1 MNDDDGMSSFQHDLI
16 IRLFKMLDFGYSNVI
31 YFVMATIIMAVIN
44 RLFFGTNISEHHER
58 KKKTSQL
65 IVEVILNAWL
75 SGICLYI
82 ARHIFEYIHSPLQG
96 LYGYDHSRFH
106 EVTSGAP
113 FSVFLNCFDT
123 RFRLQMLIL
132 SERFGF
138 SVKE

>member
-1 MNDDDGMSSFQHDLI
+1 MNDGEMSSFQHNLI
-16 IRLFKMLDFGYSNVI
+16 IHLFKMLDFGYANVM
-31 YFVMATIIMAVIN
+31 YFGMAACLMAVIN
-44 RLFFGTNISEHHER
+44 RLFFGRNVSEQHER
-58 KKKTSQL
+58 KKKTPQL

-75 SGICLYI
+75 SGVSLYI
-82 ARHIFEYIHSPLQG
+82 ARHVFLVIHFPLQG
-96 LYGYDHSRFH
+96 LYGYNHLRLH

-138 SVKE
+138 SVQN